1 MHAEKIVRIGPRGDG
16 TVSSEATEFP
26 EFLDRILVRVL
37 GVDMFARRKLER
49 SALNCNGLIGVAHN
63 VHFDPPF
70 IGNIDCA
77 VAEVGQIE
85 VTAQFA
91 ARAAEL
97 KADAIAG
104 IEARGFIF
112 APAVAAQMGLPFIPV
127 RKEGKLPYD
136 CVTHSYDLEYGSDTL
151 QIHVDALSQGQRV
164 VIVDDLIATGGTMC
178 AAAKLITRSGGHV
191 VETATIIDLPELAGS
206 DKIREAGFGVFA
218 VCSFTEDE

>member
-1 MHAEKIVRIGPRGDG
+1 MD
-16 TVSSEATEFP
+16 
-26 EFLDRILVRVL
+26 L
-37 GVDMFARRKLER
+37 
-49 SALNCNGLIGVAHN
+49 SALIRDVPDYPKPGILFKDITPLLADGA
-63 VHFDPPF
+63 
-70 IGNIDCA
+70 A
-77 VAEVGQIE
+77 MRE

-164 VIVDDLIATGGTMC
+164 VIVDDLIATGGTAGATVELVRKLGAVPAC
-178 AAAKLITRSGGHV
+178 ALFLIELDGLGGRDEIEGRGV
-191 VETATIIDLPELAGS
+191 RVESLIGYE
-206 DKIREAGFGVFA
+206 V
-218 VCSFTEDE
+218 